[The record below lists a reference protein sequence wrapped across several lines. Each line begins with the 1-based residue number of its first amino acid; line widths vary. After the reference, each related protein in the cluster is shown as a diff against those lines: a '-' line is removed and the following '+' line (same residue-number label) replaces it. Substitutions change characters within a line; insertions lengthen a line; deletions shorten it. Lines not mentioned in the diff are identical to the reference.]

1 MTDQEIRTAQE
12 DLASA
17 FRSDPDTAFSTIG
30 AEASISDGLACRV
43 TDGTNVTQVDMPVG
57 FGGTATGP
65 SPGFH
70 ARAAVASC
78 TAIGIKS
85 AAARAGLALEQVSV
99 RVEMNFDDGAI
110 FGMGSNTA
118 APMSTKLLIRVK
130 SDCSD
135 EELNTLVTEALE
147 ADPYFLALR
156 DPQTVTSEIEII

>member
-1 MTDQEIRTAQE
+1 
-12 DLASA
+12 
-17 FRSDPDTAFSTIG
+17 
-30 AEASISDGLACRV
+30 V
-43 TDGTNVTQVDMPVG
+43 TDGTNVAQVDMPVG

-85 AAARAGLALEQVSV
+85 AAARAGLTLEQVNV
-99 RVEMNFDDGAI
+99 RVEMDFDDGAI

-118 APMSTKLLIRVK
+118 APISTKLLISLK

-156 DPQTVTSEIEII
+156 DRQTVTSEIERF